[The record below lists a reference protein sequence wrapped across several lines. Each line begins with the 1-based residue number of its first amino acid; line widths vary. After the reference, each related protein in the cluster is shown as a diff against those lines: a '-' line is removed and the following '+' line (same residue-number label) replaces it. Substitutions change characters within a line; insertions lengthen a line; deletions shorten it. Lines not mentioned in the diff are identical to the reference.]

1 MSAYSTG
8 SVRVIVGSSTVRGYG
23 TNFLTYVDA
32 GDLFRLEDDTT
43 FYEVAAI
50 TTATKFTLSSR
61 YANTSYQTSRTAEH
75 LATAGVATKLYSGT
89 LSHTPVILNSVV
101 FNASIESFT
110 DDGAGVLT
118 GDGSPAGS
126 GTISYDDGAWSI
138 TLGTDLTASAACT
151 ASYFSGDTLNSM
163 TYQIVTDFTPH
174 FEFPEL
180 SANDIGFPK
189 VYTKAV
195 RMIDSA
201 LYNASIN
208 SIHVTNASI
217 TNASI
222 QNETTTNADI
232 TNASIVNATILNL
245 YNTGNIRYKVIP
257 KKANYTATDTDHII
271 VVGGNT
277 ASITITAFNAN
288 ATTKGKPFKVV
299 NNSSYIVN
307 VGIQNSN
314 TIEGKTNI
322 KLQGLYTTVHLFVA
336 TTNLFVEM

>member
-110 DDGAGVLT
+110 DDGAGVLI

-163 TYQIVTDFTPH
+163 TYQIVTDYTPNIKL
-174 FEFPEL
+174 PEM
-180 SANDIGFPK
+180 SENDVGFSK
-189 VYTKAV
+189 IYTKAI
-195 RMIDSA
+195 RLIDA
-201 LYNASIN
+201 AHYNASIN
-208 SIHVTNASI
+208 SIHVANASI

-222 QNETTTNADI
+222 NTVKVSSYFKMGTNQYMLFGI
-232 TNASIVNATILNL
+232 KNSQASIVAVATNVDASCKGSLYVSKQGALWVLNSD
-245 YNTGNIRYKVIP
+245 T
-257 KKANYTATDTDHII
+257 TATKFSTG
-271 VVGGNT
+271 V
-277 ASITITAFNAN
+277 
-288 ATTKGKPFKVV
+288 
-299 NNSSYIVN
+299 
-307 VGIQNSN
+307 
-314 TIEGKTNI
+314 
-322 KLQGLYTTVHLFVA
+322 
-336 TTNLFVEM
+336 